1 MHTALPGSIHFL
13 REGQASRRLE
23 KLMAHRASRIL
34 NEQRLPS
41 SSSGKHARVL
51 LLIETGCSSSTRKNQ
66 LSLPEH
72 DTAKYNAYLERL
84 RADLSGSVISPH
96 TSEHSIEVLVQAT
109 APADSSVDSVG
120 SYAVG
125 SRLGAFEVY
134 LCGGDSWD
142 VETAPQCTCMH
153 SKLETRR
160 WPNPKLIERRCHA
173 VLDLVFNRWKADEDL
188 SGLLPHLLAPTV
200 VDATELRA
208 ARDEFWGRA
217 APSLLEQVQQ
227 RLEVIEEADATLIEA
242 MNPGYSPEA
251 IKVLCIA
258 VEEQRESASPSLH
271 AQAEVTLLQWLTSDA
286 DNRALR
292 DAPNDRAALQAV
304 LAEHSA
310 HASADVLA
318 EARGRMEAIVQA
330 DARLL
335 IKMEA
340 ADVKALYTAIEQF
353 GDRASPGVTSDAW
366 ATVHRLVAE
375 ADAALKEEMGKVD
388 DAATAH
394 HLCEKYRNSASDDVM
409 AQMLCL
415 SERFDAADAALRV
428 AIQAGEV
435 DGLKRALREHLLAA
449 SRKLV
454 DISVSLLAK
463 LEADFGLRSAPAD
476 QQTLR
481 TAIEMHA
488 AAASKEMLDN
498 AKERLLAIQVA
509 DAALEQAGMPQACP
523 AQSISLLR
531 QAIPEHGE
539 QASPALL
546 QHAVAKLAQLE
557 AAADA
562 ALRKAAAPV
571 KEATEL
577 AIILE
582 AHRKGPTQ
590 PALKEVAERLRSLEA
605 SDSSLYEAMERDPD
619 VVSRRF
625 YEDTLRDLQEIIVRH
640 QPSASPSVLLLAEEV
655 LRQWFEKFTSN
666 CALQD
671 APRADRAALDAAIG
685 THGSTASAEVVSEA
699 LERLRKLDI
708 ADRAI
713 IEALKGPKEGDVKR
727 IRKAIADH
735 RDEASESVVVE
746 AASVQAQLEAEAD
759 RELQIEMSPEA
770 IFEVHEAHAVLCR
783 YAGRASLTL
792 MEHLTEKWK
801 QADAVNAKL
810 QAAVYDCSI
819 DRISPKELLNVM
831 EHSRPYATP
840 SFMKAAEATYAPKL
854 ELLTLEADN
863 ALCTASKDDLRH
875 VFETVEAY
883 ASELSLAVARAA
895 IRVLDAS
902 SRGLQAIASLTQ
914 PPQHVRM
921 ANAVRK
927 TASVL
932 ARKSRRMAHVMR
944 SMGTLM
950 GTRPMPKKTAVKD
963 SPVEWVPEW
972 VTTGHEKAAEKI
984 AAEKAAEKR
993 GIAAAIAGAA
1003 GAAVGTVAASAAS
1016 AASAA
1021 VPAATAAFDAT
1032 ALGARLEPKVAIVA
1046 KIVALEV
1053 ATAKLNVALHLLTE
1067 AVSRHRTRP
1076 RQPHES
1082 PHGSRQHTSEYAS
1095 RTYVAVEAVTE
1106 EGTATLKACE
1116 RKLLRLTSSSY
1127 NWLLVPLGLAKPHRA
1142 YGCGV
1147 GFAIWDSTRVSRLP
1161 LHKEYWLEAVFKDW
1175 AALAFSAKP
1184 RPGFGAQHILPA
1196 ASTWQSVRMLRRQLR
1211 ALEQPQDPVKRQ
1223 HYVWNWELSAIERE
1237 HQQHVKLPAGW
1248 QAVWYEEYNRF
1259 WYASEDGRQTWE
1271 VPTDSGL
1278 APAIPQ
1284 LEPLPAGWHEMY
1296 DPASGQPFYVNETAP
1311 DQATW
1316 VRPTKQQVWLFSL
1329 MKAWHGAAK
1338 RKKQGRKQAEKLQA
1352 AKVALPMGWTEN
1364 YDKKSKRWYFTS
1376 EDGAVSWERPTIDVT
1391 IDEELQAQQAEEES
1405 KKTAKEAQKE
1415 AQEKACA
1422 LKEAREKAVKEAL
1435 AAFEVQEKARLEA
1448 AAQAA
1453 AQAAAASAVAAAE
1466 AAAANAKAEAEAEAA
1481 KEAKKRAIW
1490 KFKPELNAMENV
1502 STDFE
1507 SNPV

>member
-1 MHTALPGSIHFL
+1 MHTALPGSLYFL
-13 REGQASRRLE
+13 GDGQASRRLE
-23 KLMAHRASRIL
+23 KLMAHRALRIL
-34 NEQRLPS
+34 NEQLLPIETC
-41 SSSGKHARVL
+41 SGKHARVL
-51 LLIETGCSSSTRKNQ
+51 LLIETCCSTSTRKNQ

-72 DTAKYNAYLERL
+72 DTAKYKAYLERL
-84 RADLSGSVISPH
+84 RADLSGSVVSPH
-96 TSEHSIEVLVQAT
+96 TSEHSIEVMVQAT
-109 APADSSVDSVG
+109 APADSMVDSVDS
-120 SYAVG
+120 YAIG

-134 LCGGDSWD
+134 LCAGDFWD
-142 VETAPQCTCMH
+142 VETAPRCTCVH

-188 SGLLPHLLAPTV
+188 SGLLPRLLAPTV

-217 APSLLEQVQQ
+217 APSLLEQVQL

-251 IKVLCIA
+251 IKDLCIA

-271 AQAEVTLLQWLTSDA
+271 AQAEVVLLQWLTSDA

-292 DAPNDRAALQAV
+292 GAPSDRAALQAA

-335 IKMEA
+335 IKIEA

-366 ATVHRLVAE
+366 ATVNRLVAE

-409 AQMLCL
+409 GQMLGL
-415 SERFDAADAALRV
+415 SQRFDAADSALRA

-435 DGLKRALREHLLAA
+435 DGLRRALREHLLAA

-481 TAIEMHA
+481 AAIEMHA

-498 AKERLLAIQVA
+498 AKARLQAIQVA
-509 DAALEQAGMPQACP
+509 DAALEQAGMPQAYP

-531 QAIPEHGE
+531 QALQEHGE

-562 ALRKAAAPV
+562 ALRDAAAPV

-577 AIILE
+577 AVILDT
-582 AHRKGPTQ
+582 HRKGPTQ
-590 PALKEVAERLRSLEA
+590 PALKEVAERLRSIEA
-605 SDSSLYEAMERDPD
+605 SDSSLYEAMDRDPD
-619 VVSRRF
+619 VVSRRL
-625 YEDTLRDLQEIIVRH
+625 YEDTLRDLQEIIARH

-655 LRQWFEKFTSN
+655 LRQWLEKFTSN

-685 THGSTASAEVVSEA
+685 THGSTASPEVVSEA
-699 LERLRKLDI
+699 LERLRKLDL

-713 IEALKGPKEGDVKR
+713 MEALKGPKEGDVKR
-727 IRKAIADH
+727 IHKAIAEH
-735 RDEASESVVVE
+735 RDEASESLVVE

-759 RELQIEMSPEA
+759 RELQIEMAPEA

-783 YAGRASLTL
+783 YSGRASLTL
-792 MEHLTEKWK
+792 MEQFTEKWK

-819 DRISPKELLNVM
+819 DRISPKELLTVM
-831 EHSRPYATP
+831 ELSRPLATP
-840 SFMKAAEATYAPKL
+840 SFMKAAQATYAPKL

-863 ALCTASKDDLRH
+863 ALCTASKENLRH
-875 VFETVEAY
+875 VFETAEVY

-902 SRGLQAIASLTQ
+902 SSGLQAIASLTQ

-921 ANAVRK
+921 ANAMRK
-927 TASVL
+927 AASVV
-932 ARKSRRMAHVMR
+932 ARQPRRMAHVMR
-944 SMGTLM
+944 AM
-950 GTRPMPKKTAVKD
+950 GTRPMPKKRAVKD
-963 SPVEWVPEW
+963 SSVEWVPDW
-972 VTTGHEKAAEKI
+972 VTIEKGAPSGHEQVGHEKVRQ
-984 AAEKAAEKR
+984 R

-1003 GAAVGTVAASAAS
+1003 GAAVAATAAT
-1016 AASAA
+1016 AA
-1021 VPAATAAFDAT
+1021 VPAATDACD
-1032 ALGARLEPKVAIVA
+1032 ASSLGARLEPSVAIVA
-1046 KIVALEV
+1046 LEA
-1053 ATAKLNVALHLLTE
+1053 ATAKLDVALHLLRE

-1076 RQPHES
+1076 RQPNES
-1082 PHGSRQHTSEYAS
+1082 PHGPRQHTSAYAS
-1095 RTYVAVEAVTE
+1095 RTYAAVEPVTE

-1116 RKLLRLTSSSY
+1116 QKLLSLTYSSY

-1142 YGCGV
+1142 YGRGV

-1184 RPGFGAQHILPA
+1184 RPGFGAQHVLPA

-1211 ALEQPQDPVKRQ
+1211 ELEPPQDPVKRQ

-1237 HQQHVKLPAGW
+1237 HHQHVKLPAGW

-1259 WYASEDGRQTWE
+1259 LYASEDGRQTWE

-1278 APAIPQ
+1278 APSIPQ

-1316 VRPTKQQVWLFSL
+1316 VRPTKQRLWLFSL

-1338 RKKQGRKQAEKLQA
+1338 RKKQGRQQAEKLQV

-1391 IDEELQAQQAEEES
+1391 IDEELQAQQAKEES

-1415 AQEKACA
+1415 AQKRACA

-1490 KFKPELNAMENV
+1490 KFKPELSAMENV
-1502 STDFE
+1502 SVF
-1507 SNPV
+1507 